1 MNTEYYILNP
11 AGNITALVTSKTEKT
26 DYKTIAAWIFER
38 NPEVEQAGF
47 VKFGVNTVKLNMSGD
62 EFCGNAAMSAAVL
75 YYSLGGLSGA
85 EKISVAVFPE
95 GIPVSVNVKKSGGT
109 FCCEGIFCSPN
120 TVKRC
125 SFVADGRE
133 YTFPLVCF
141 KGIMH
146 IVADRTLSKTAA
158 EKVIKNLAA
167 DLNTPALGIMIFDE
181 STGVL
186 LPIVYVSAVDT
197 LFCENSCASG
207 CCAVAS
213 VLPEFGKTTDI
224 VQKGG
229 IISARRDGGK
239 VFLKT
244 NIEIVKK
251 CVEETD
257 YAKKDGFEKGY

>member
-11 AGNITALVTSKTEKT
+11 AGNITALVTSETEKT
-26 DYKTIAAWIFER
+26 DYITITAGIFEK
-38 NPEVEQAGF
+38 NPDVEQVGF
-47 VKFGVNTVKLNMSGD
+47 VEFGEKTVKLNMSGD

-75 YYSLGGLSGA
+75 YYSLGSFSGT
-85 EKISVAVFPE
+85 EKISVTVFPE
-95 GIPVSVNVKKSGGT
+95 GIPVSVSVKKSSGA
-109 FCCEGIFCSPN
+109 FCCEGAFLSPRAVKKYSFCVGG
-120 TVKRC
+120 T
-125 SFVADGRE
+125 E
-133 YTFPLVCF
+133 YIFPLVCF
-141 KGIMH
+141 NGIMH
-146 IVADRTLSKTAA
+146 IVADRTLSA
-158 EKVIKNLAA
+158 ENAENVIRDLAA
-167 DLNTPALGIMIFDE
+167 DLNTPALGIMIFDS
-181 STGVL
+181 STGSL

-213 VLPEFGKTTDI
+213 VLPEFGKTSDI

-229 IISARRDGGK
+229 IISARRDNGK

-257 YAKKDGFEKGY
+257 YAEKDGFKKGY